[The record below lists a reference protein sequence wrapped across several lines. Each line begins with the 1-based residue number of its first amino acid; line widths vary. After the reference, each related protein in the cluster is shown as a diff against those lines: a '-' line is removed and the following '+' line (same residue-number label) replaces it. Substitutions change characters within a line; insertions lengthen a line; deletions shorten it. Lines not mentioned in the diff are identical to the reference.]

1 MLSRNQPTRTCQH
14 SRQHLGPTKTHPV
27 GFACTCSEFA
37 AAFCSWKHESCLSCD
52 SGAQPG
58 PSLGRHSW
66 IQISLSTNWLNIR
79 ENVFSETNKPLGRAA
94 RSQLPAPSPGAHS
107 PAPPPPC
114 PLSRAQTC
122 APAALRRLGC
132 RPRLRAPVSEGTE
145 SRQSPLR
152 SARRPRPPTVRA
164 ARQPQPP
171 AYVWQCMRGAPGT
184 TQHTPT
190 QPSPATLPHGELPQ
204 GAARMPRSCAGA
216 LRGRRAPR

>member
-79 ENVFSETNKPLGRAA
+79 ENVFSETMVRHRNR
-94 RSQLPAPSPGAHS
+94 LPREEVES
-107 PAPPPPC
+107 
-114 PLSRAQTC
+114 LSLEELKNRVDI
-122 APAALRRLGC
+122 AL
-132 RPRLRAPVSEGTE
+132 SD
-145 SRQSPLR
+145 
-152 SARRPRPPTVRA
+152 TV
-164 ARQPQPP
+164 
-171 AYVWQCMRGAPGT
+171 
-184 TQHTPT
+184 
-190 QPSPATLPHGELPQ
+190 
-204 GAARMPRSCAGA
+204 
-216 LRGRRAPR
+216 